1 MKPRKREKLL
11 LIVGKD
17 NESNKEISK
26 EIMLRGKR
34 ILA

>member
-1 MKPRKREKLL
+1 MKPRKREKLV

-17 NESNKEISK
+17 NESNNEISK
-26 EIMLRGKR
+26 ETMLRGKT